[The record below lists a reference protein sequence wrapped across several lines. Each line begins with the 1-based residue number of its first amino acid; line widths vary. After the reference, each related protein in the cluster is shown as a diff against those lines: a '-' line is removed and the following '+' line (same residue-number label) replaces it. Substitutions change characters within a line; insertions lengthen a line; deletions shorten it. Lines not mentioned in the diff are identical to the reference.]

1 MVVTLGIREF
11 ASNDRHV
18 FLEVVVRSWT
28 NSHRNEVEL
37 VLHGRMVYM
46 VTAVLVHLAYL
57 ISYYLRWQLYSAV
70 PQFPVLWP
78 SEMTS
83 ATFCESQS
91 HSPVLSPVPSAV
103 HRIQTALYLWSN
115 SDQWRY
121 HAIDLFVAFLNHSE
135 VTWHSTASCVSGRWW
150 HSKPVERSDFNIA
163 INISQVNILFWGHLK
178 YKHMPRSFLSPC
190 AKDLFPRLGV
200 VVER

>member
-37 VLHGRMVYM
+37 VNRFCMVGPRQAVYM

-57 ISYYLRWQLYSAV
+57 VRNYLRWQLYSAV
-70 PQFPVLWP
+70 PQFPVFWP

-83 ATFCESQS
+83 ATFCESSPTVQS
-91 HSPVLSPVPSAV
+91 RVQSRV
-103 HRIQTALYLWSN
+103 Q
-115 SDQWRY
+115 
-121 HAIDLFVAFLNHSE
+121 
-135 VTWHSTASCVSGRWW
+135 STEYRRPVSGSVLDHYQTPPTRGYLRIIYIAKPGLRVWYRSIVWQPRKIPKSGWVRWPL
-150 HSKPVERSDFNIA
+150 KRAPTLYIR
-163 INISQVNILFWGHLK
+163 WGNVVCTVWGLVGAH
-178 YKHMPRSFLSPC
+178 PLS
-190 AKDLFPRLGV
+190 RHRGIQ
-200 VVER
+200 

>member
-37 VLHGRMVYM
+37 VNRFCMVGPRQAVYM

-57 ISYYLRWQLYSAV
+57 VSYYLRWQLYSAV
-70 PQFPVLWP
+70 SQFPVFWP

-83 ATFCESQS
+83 TTFCESSPTVQS
-91 HSPVLSPVPSAV
+91 RVQSRVQSTEYRRPKKRGENSRLILNPCGCAYLHLTPTVLDRSPS
-103 HRIQTALYLWSN
+103 
-115 SDQWRY
+115 
-121 HAIDLFVAFLNHSE
+121 HAN
-135 VTWHSTASCVSGRWW
+135 
-150 HSKPVERSDFNIA
+150 
-163 INISQVNILFWGHLK
+163 
-178 YKHMPRSFLSPC
+178 
-190 AKDLFPRLGV
+190 
-200 VVER
+200 

>member
-37 VLHGRMVYM
+37 VNQFCMVGPRQAVYM

-57 ISYYLRWQLYSAV
+57 VSYYLRWQLYSAV
-70 PQFPVLWP
+70 PQFPVFWP

-83 ATFCESQS
+83 TTFCESSPTVQS
-91 HSPVLSPVPSAV
+91 RVQSTEYRRPYKSPGGASSGKIFCMGFNGKILGCHNSETV
-103 HRIQTALYLWSN
+103 HPIYFKSGIQPN
-115 SDQWRY
+115 
-121 HAIDLFVAFLNHSE
+121 
-135 VTWHSTASCVSGRWW
+135 
-150 HSKPVERSDFNIA
+150 
-163 INISQVNILFWGHLK
+163 
-178 YKHMPRSFLSPC
+178 
-190 AKDLFPRLGV
+190 
-200 VVER
+200 

>member
-37 VLHGRMVYM
+37 VNRFCMVGPRQAVYM

-57 ISYYLRWQLYSAV
+57 VSYYLRWQLYSAV
-70 PQFPVLWP
+70 PQFPVFWP

-83 ATFCESQS
+83 ATFCESSPTVQS
-91 HSPVLSPVPSAV
+91 RVQSRVQSTEYRRPWSVVASCHAHSAGVAFYREFAKFFNETFSK
-103 HRIQTALYLWSN
+103 SN
-115 SDQWRY
+115 SRKFRP
-121 HAIDLFVAFLNHSE
+121 A
-135 VTWHSTASCVSGRWW
+135 
-150 HSKPVERSDFNIA
+150 
-163 INISQVNILFWGHLK
+163 K
-178 YKHMPRSFLSPC
+178 YKRHTVDMYSYNYLGNVLQVLARGATYAVADP
-190 AKDLFPRLGV
+190 GV
-200 VVER
+200 VRWVRSNPTSYS